1 MKPTLRT
8 CLLALL
14 PLSLLACP
22 EKPPP
27 PPVAMPVPVQP
38 VEPPPEAEK
47 PPEPPRPP
55 PKPPVVLNEPLAV
68 DGGVPKE
75 EPMPPWG
82 KVEVGDYVVYD
93 LETSRSDAVNVF
105 RLTGGQLPAV
115 NARVKLTAME
125 VDKTGVLVDVR
136 FVPHGTNVTAPR
148 WLESGLSLKMAP
160 GAPRKGPATEGLLL
174 VPPKTP
180 FSMLEHAGKTWKC
193 RYQRAEA
200 ASPDGTPSRR
210 CVGSPDRA
218 LILGSGVVYAQNVK
232 GSDGNPLTAVL
243 IEAGKVK
250 PEGKPGYLG
259 FENGM
264 PLVTRQTAPTGERLS
279 FFKLSAEGGQ
289 VKTEETTHVRAATGQ
304 AAALTYDGANWLKP
318 EVKKLSP
325 ELLEW
330 VAALFTDEGVFNVLP
345 EGGNPGASVVYG
357 ATRIDTTTVG
367 VDVPASGDQPART
380 FRWLVPTRPTAI
392 KTAPV
397 WIRFGSV
404 ELSVYEGDK
413 VLAKRRVVSFS
424 K

>member
-8 CLLALL
+8 CLVALIPLA
-14 PLSLLACP
+14 LLACP

-27 PPVAMPVPVQP
+27 PPVVAQPPPPPVA
-38 VEPPPEAEK
+38 PPPEAEP
-47 PPEPPRPP
+47 PPEPPPP
-55 PKPPVVLNEPLAV
+55 PPRPAVTLNEPMAV

-75 EPMPPWG
+75 EPMPPWS
-82 KVEVGDYVVYD
+82 KVEAGDYVVYD
-93 LETSRSDAVNVF
+93 LETSRSDAVSVF
-105 RLTGGQLPAV
+105 RITGGQLPPV
-115 NARVKLTAME
+115 SARVKLTAME
-125 VDKTGVLVDVR
+125 VDKTGVTVDVR
-136 FVPHGTNVTAPR
+136 FVPNGANATPPR

-160 GAPRKGPATEGLLL
+160 GAPRKGPATEGALL

-180 FSMLEHAGKTWKC
+180 FSMLEHAGKAWKC
-193 RYQRAEA
+193 RYHRDEA
-200 ASPDGTPSRR
+200 PSPDGAPSRR

-232 GSDGNPLTAVL
+232 GADGNPFTAILV
-243 IEAGKVK
+243 ESGKGK

-259 FENGM
+259 FENGV
-264 PLVTRQTAPTGERLS
+264 PLVTRETSPAGERLS

-289 VKTEETTHVRAATGQ
+289 VKSEETSHARAATGQ

-318 EVKKLSP
+318 DVRKLNQ
-325 ELLEW
+325 ELVEW
-330 VAALFTDEGVFNVLP
+330 VAALFADEGVFKVLP
-345 EGGNPGASVVYG
+345 EGGNPGAAVVYG

-367 VDVPASGDQPART
+367 IDVPATGDQPART

-413 VLAKRRVVSFS
+413 VLAKRRVVKFQ